1 MADSDFQPE
10 KRTVEDLFV
19 GPDYFLIPR
28 FQRPYSWDRDNL
40 EDFWRDVVYDNK
52 QGYFIGPMVA
62 WRDPLSSVRRVVDG
76 QQRLTTIAIFFAV
89 LRDEFKELGHETLA
103 NGIHRY
109 LEKPNRDN
117 ELDYTLST
125 EVESGYLNRAIF
137 NNPPDLS
144 FQPQGEEENA
154 LHQAVTQIRRL
165 ISSEVDKRTANP
177 TEWLTHVRDKLLSL
191 RVIWV
196 EHSNEDDAYIIFET
210 LNSRGKDLEVVDLL
224 KNLLFNKLRSSGNR
238 QSDATRDTWNDM
250 REVIESTGNTSLN
263 VNRFILHWWLS
274 QEPYIAER
282 KLFRAIKGKVR
293 TKPQA
298 RVRLKSLREDVD
310 YYRYALDPGS
320 RQWQIE
326 EAAVRNS
333 LDALEIFRILQ
344 PAPLLLSLMRA
355 RFGPDPRLSIRPLAS
370 TLQTI
375 ERYHFQ
381 YTIVSQLSSSGGV
394 SEMYAKAARDLFDAT
409 SPQQRVNV
417 LKDFRQKL
425 VDRAPSR
432 DQFVT
437 DFSNRFVLTDSLTRD
452 SKLVKYTL
460 RTILRNLHPE
470 TNLEYLTVEHIM
482 PQSEIGNKG
491 IDAST
496 VGSIG
501 NLLLVNDAVNGKLGS
516 KAFSSKLPVLSNQG
530 LPFDIGGVL
539 DKSNWGPAE
548 ISSRAEMLGELA
560 YDKIWKLPA

>member
-1 MADSDFQPE
+1 MPDNDFQPE

-52 QGYFIGPMVA
+52 PGYFIGPMVA
-62 WRDPLSSVRRVVDG
+62 WHDPLSSLRRVVDG

-89 LRDEFKELGHETLA
+89 LRDEFRGLGHETLA

-109 LEKPNRDN
+109 LEKPNRNN
-117 ELDYTLST
+117 EPEYTLST
-125 EVESGYLNRAIF
+125 EVESGYLNNAIF
-137 NNPPDLS
+137 NNPPDLN
-144 FQPQGEEENA
+144 FQPHSEEEKA
-154 LHQAVTQIRRL
+154 LHQAVSQIRRL
-165 ISSEVDKRTANP
+165 IRGEVDKRTANP

-191 RVIWV
+191 KVIWV
-196 EHSNEDDAYIIFET
+196 EHGNEDDAYIIFET

-224 KNLLFNKLRSSGNR
+224 KNLLFNRLRSAGNR
-238 QSDATRDTWNDM
+238 QSDATRDTWNEM
-250 REVIESTGNTSLN
+250 RGVIESTGNPSLN
-263 VNRFILHWWLS
+263 INRFILHWWLS

-282 KLFRAIKGKVR
+282 KLFRAIKGNVR
-293 TKPQA
+293 SRPLA
-298 RVRLKSLREDVD
+298 RARLRSLREDAD
-310 YYRYALDPGS
+310 YYRYALDPSS

-326 EAAVRNS
+326 EADIRNS
-333 LDALEIFRILQ
+333 LEALAIFRIIQ

-355 RFGPDPRLSIRPLAS
+355 RLGSEPRLSTRPLNS

-381 YTIVSQLSSSGGV
+381 YTVVSQLSSSGGV
-394 SEMYAKAARDLFDAT
+394 SEMYAKAARDLSDAG
-409 SPQQRVNV
+409 SSQLRVNV
-417 LKDFRQKL
+417 LRDFRQKL
-425 VDRAPSR
+425 VDRAPNR

-437 DFSNRFVLTDSLTRD
+437 DFSSRFTLTDSLTRD
-452 SKLVKYTL
+452 NRLVRYVL
-460 RTILRNLHPE
+460 RTILQNLHPE

-482 PQSEIGNKG
+482 PQSEIGRNG
-491 IDAST
+491 IDANI

-501 NLLLVNDAVNGKLGS
+501 NLILVNSDVNTRLGNR
-516 KAFSSKLPVLSNQG
+516 AFSSKLSILSKEG

-539 DKSNWGPAE
+539 NRTSWGPAE
-548 ISSRAEMLGELA
+548 ISSRTTMLAELA
-560 YDKIWKLPA
+560 YDTVWELPV